1 MGKLKQRY
9 TAEKYCL
16 MLTLSLGLVACAQ
29 QPRDTASAPPPT
41 VSDNLLKDVEKQG
54 APPASGSTEASAS
67 TVPDTPSDSTPEH
80 PLTTTRPGLWDKL
93 TPPDTPAS
101 GADSPSDLWH
111 RIRTGFALPHYDH
124 PKVQAE
130 AREYAT
136 QEHLDTVAQRAT
148 PYMYYVVQ
156 EVEKRGMPSEVA
168 LVPII
173 ESTYSPGAVSSNGA
187 TGIWQFIPSTGR
199 HMGLTR
205 NFWYDGRRDII
216 ASTAAA
222 LTYLQRLNADFDGD
236 WLITLAAY
244 NAGEGRLRRAIQKNQ
259 QAGKPTDFWSLDLP
273 QETMTYIPRLL
284 GVAAIVNHPED
295 FGVSLASIPDTPYL
309 ASVDV
314 DNQINLN
321 VAAQI
326 AGMSRAELKRLNP
339 GLLRGITDP
348 KGTTTLLLPVDKAE
362 RFSRRLAKADPG
374 SLQSHTLAKAPAKKR
389 QTRTARQSNGT
400 AAQEYVVRQGDTL
413 GAIARDFSIS
423 VAQLEHWNADQ
434 LNAKYL
440 LPGIKLRVA
449 APAEAGS

>member
-1 MGKLKQRY
+1 
-9 TAEKYCL
+9 
-16 MLTLSLGLVACAQ
+16 MLTLSLGLITCAQ
-29 QPRDTASAPPPT
+29 QPRDTASAPSPT
-41 VSDNLLKDVEKQG
+41 ISDNLLKEAEKQG
-54 APPASGSTEASAS
+54 APPASDSTQASAS
-67 TVPDTPSDSTPEH
+67 AAAAPDTPSDSTPEH
-80 PLTTTRPGLWDKL
+80 PLTTTRPGLWDSLEQQL
-93 TPPDTPAS
+93 TLPDTPS
-101 GADSPSDLWH
+101 TGADSPPDLWS
-111 RIRTGFALPHYDH
+111 RIRAGFALPDYDH
-124 PKVQAE
+124 PQAQTE
-130 AREYAT
+130 AREYASSP
-136 QEHLDTVAQRAT
+136 EHLDTVTQRAT
-148 PYMYYVVQ
+148 PYMYYVVH
-156 EVEKRGMPSEVA
+156 EVEKRGMPTEIA

-173 ESTYSPGAVSSNGA
+173 ESAYSPGAVSPRGA
-187 TGIWQFIPSTGR
+187 AGIWQFIPSTGR

-205 NFWYDGRRDII
+205 NFWYDGRRDVI

-273 QETMTYIPRLL
+273 QETATYVPRLL
-284 GVAAIVNHPED
+284 GIAALVNHPED

-348 KGTTTLLLPVDKAE
+348 KGTTTLLLPADKAE
-362 RFSRRLAKADPG
+362 RFSRRLVKADPDM
-374 SLQSHTLAKAPAKKR
+374 LQSHTLAKPPAKKPR
-389 QTRTARQSNGT
+389 ARSKTPGQ
-400 AAQEYVVRQGDTL
+400 QEYVVRKGDTL
-413 GAIARDFSIS
+413 GAIANDFRIS
-423 VAQLEHWNADQ
+423 VAQLESWNADQ
-434 LNAKYL
+434 LNDKYL

-449 APAEAGS
+449 APTEAGS